1 MRFLLDT
8 HIWIWS
14 LTDARRLS
22 SPVRAVLARPEN
34 ELWLSSVSVWEFLTL
49 VRKNRLNIVGNANR
63 WLREALTTTQLRE
76 APVTHAVA
84 MESER
89 LRLPHWDPADRFI
102 AATSR
107 LLEATLITADRRLIE
122 AQGLHVLPNH

>member
-14 LTDARRLS
+14 LADARRLS
-22 SPVRAVLARPEN
+22 SPVRTVLAQPEN
-34 ELWLSSVSVWEFLTL
+34 ELWLSSVSVWEFLAL
-49 VRKNRLNIVGNANR
+49 VRKNRLSIVGSADR

-89 LRLPHWDPADRFI
+89 LDLPHWDPADRFI

-122 AQGLHVLPNH
+122 AQGLDVLANR